1 VIRSVAALRPPVVGF
16 ANLSTARTKGF
27 AAKLRLKFG
36 FVFLMMTVMN
46 MSLQLVSV
54 AMVAVAAIG
63 FMKGAFGGGF
73 AIIGIPVLALV
84 MDPIKA
90 GSLLA
95 PLFVAMDLYALRY
108 WRPHTWSRPDLALLL
123 PGLVAG
129 IGGGYFLLEYLD
141 RHVVEILM
149 AVTTLLFAFLWWR
162 GRHAVVARP
171 RSRGKGLLAGTAS
184 GVTTMVAHS
193 GGPPLAMYLLPLGLS
208 KEVYAG
214 TTSLF
219 FTIGNLLKA
228 GPWLAVGDLSDG
240 SWKLMAICLPA
251 ALFGV
256 WGGWKLHGRLNQEQ
270 LYRICYG
277 LLVVTAVNL
286 LWDGSMGLLR

>member
-1 VIRSVAALRPPVVGF
+1 MHLDPLVISVSMAA
-16 ANLSTARTKGF
+16 
-27 AAKLRLKFG
+27 
-36 FVFLMMTVMN
+36 VM
-46 MSLQLVSV
+46 
-54 AMVAVAAIG
+54 AIG

-73 AIIGIPVLALV
+73 AIIGIPLLALV

-95 PLFVAMDLYALRY
+95 PLFVAMDLFALRF
-108 WRPHTWSRPDLALLL
+108 WRPNTWSRPDLALLL
-123 PGLVAG
+123 PGLVVGVGA
-129 IGGGYFLLEYLD
+129 GYFLLEYLD
-141 RHVVEILM
+141 RHLVEILM

-162 GRHAVVARP
+162 GRGVVGTRP
-171 RSRGKGLLAGTAS
+171 RSKGKALVAGTAS

-228 GPWLAVGDLSDG
+228 GPWLAVGGLSG
-240 SWKLMAICLPA
+240 SFWALMVMCLPA
-251 ALFGV
+251 GLVGV
-256 WGGWKLHGRLNQEQ
+256 WAGWKLHGRLNQEQ
-270 LYRICYG
+270 LYRLCYG
-277 LLVVTAVNL
+277 LLVVTALKL
-286 LWDGSMGLLR
+286 LWDGSIGFLR

>member
-1 VIRSVAALRPPVVGF
+1 MHLNLQVISVSIAA
-16 ANLSTARTKGF
+16 
-27 AAKLRLKFG
+27 
-36 FVFLMMTVMN
+36 VM
-46 MSLQLVSV
+46 
-54 AMVAVAAIG
+54 AIG

-73 AIIGIPVLALV
+73 AIIGIPLLALV

-95 PLFVAMDLYALRY
+95 PLFVAMDLYALRF
-108 WRPHTWSRPDLALLL
+108 WRPHTWSRPDLVLLL
-123 PGLVAG
+123 PGLVVG
-129 IGGGYFLLEYLD
+129 IGAGYFLLEYLD
-141 RHVVEILM
+141 RHLVEIFM

-162 GRHAVVARP
+162 GRGTAVTRP
-171 RSRGKGLLAGTAS
+171 RSKGKALLAGTAS

-228 GPWLAVGDLSDG
+228 GPWLAVGGLSDG
-240 SWKLMAICLPA
+240 FWILVAICLPA
-251 ALFGV
+251 ALLGV
-256 WGGWKLHGRLNQEQ
+256 WAGWKLHGRLNQEQ
-270 LYRICYG
+270 LFSLCYG
-277 LLVVTAVNL
+277 LLVVTAL
-286 LWDGSMGLLR
+286 KLLRDGAIGFLH

>member
-1 VIRSVAALRPPVVGF
+1 MPLIMHLDPLVIC
-16 ANLSTARTKGF
+16 
-27 AAKLRLKFG
+27 
-36 FVFLMMTVMN
+36 
-46 MSLQLVSV
+46 V
-54 AMVAVAAIG
+54 AMMAVMVIG

-95 PLFVAMDLYALRY
+95 PIFVATDLFALRF
-108 WRPHTWSRPDLALLL
+108 WRPHTWSKPDLKLLL
-123 PGLVAG
+123 PGLVVG
-129 IGGGYFLLEYLD
+129 IGAGYALLEHLD
-141 RHVVEILM
+141 RHIIEIIM
-149 AVTTLLFAFLWWR
+149 AVTTLLIAYLWWIR
-162 GRHAVVARP
+162 KGVVATGE
-171 RSRGKGLLAGTAS
+171 RSNGKAILAGTAS

-214 TTSLF
+214 TTSMF

-228 GPWLAVGDLSDG
+228 GPWLAVGNLSAEFWATAG
-240 SWKLMAICLPA
+240 ICAPA
-251 ALFGV
+251 GLFGV
-256 WGGWKLHGRLNQEQ
+256 WAGWKLHGRLNQEQ

-277 LLVVTAVNL
+277 LLVVTALKL
-286 LWDGSMGLLR
+286 LWDGVVGFVH

>member
-1 VIRSVAALRPPVVGF
+1 MDLSPQVII
-16 ANLSTARTKGF
+16 
-27 AAKLRLKFG
+27 
-36 FVFLMMTVMN
+36 
-46 MSLQLVSV
+46 V
-54 AMVAVAAIG
+54 AMAAVLAIG

-84 MDPIKA
+84 MDPIK
-90 GSLLA
+90 GGTLLA

-108 WRPHTWSRPDLALLL
+108 WRPHTWSKPDLALLV
-123 PGLVAG
+123 PGLVVGVGA
-129 IGGGYFLLEYLD
+129 GYFLLEYLD

-162 GRHAVVARP
+162 GKGVTVARP
-171 RSRGKGLLAGTAS
+171 RSSGKGLLAGTAS

-214 TTSLF
+214 TTSMF
-219 FTIGNLLKA
+219 FTVGNLLKA
-228 GPWLAVGDLSDG
+228 GPWLAVGRLSGDF
-240 SWKLMAICLPA
+240 WTLVAICLPA

-256 WGGWKLHGRLNQEQ
+256 WAGWKLHGRLNQEQ
-270 LYRICYG
+270 LYRLCYG
-277 LLVVTAVNL
+277 LLVVTALKL
-286 LWDGSMGLLR
+286 LWDGAMGFLH

>member
-1 VIRSVAALRPPVVGF
+1 MHL
-16 ANLSTARTKGF
+16 
-27 AAKLRLKFG
+27 
-36 FVFLMMTVMN
+36 
-46 MSLQLVSV
+46 SLQVIFV
-54 AMVAVAAIG
+54 AMAAVMAIG

-73 AIIGIPVLALV
+73 AIIGIPLLALV

-95 PLFVAMDLYALRY
+95 PLFVAMDLYALRF

-123 PGLVAG
+123 PGLVVGVGA
-129 IGGGYFLLEYLD
+129 GYFLLEYLD
-141 RHVVEILM
+141 RRVVEILM

-162 GRHAVVARP
+162 GRAAVSRP
-171 RSRGKGLLAGTAS
+171 RSKGKALLAGTAS

-228 GPWLAVGDLSDG
+228 GPWLAVGGLSG
-240 SWKLMAICLPA
+240 GFWVLMLICLPA

-256 WGGWKLHGRLNQEQ
+256 WAGWKLHGHLNQEQ
-270 LYRICYG
+270 LYRLCYG
-277 LLVVTAVNL
+277 LLVVTALKL
-286 LWDGSMGLLR
+286 LWDGSMGFWR

>member
-1 VIRSVAALRPPVVGF
+1 
-16 ANLSTARTKGF
+16 
-27 AAKLRLKFG
+27 
-36 FVFLMMTVMN
+36 
-46 MSLQLVSV
+46 
-54 AMVAVAAIG
+54 
-63 FMKGAFGGGF
+63 
-73 AIIGIPVLALV
+73 
-84 MDPIKA
+84 
-90 GSLLA
+90 
-95 PLFVAMDLYALRY
+95 
-108 WRPHTWSRPDLALLL
+108 LALLL
-123 PGLVAG
+123 PGLVVG

-162 GRHAVVARP
+162 GRNTVVALP

-228 GPWLAVGDLSDG
+228 GPWLAVGGLSGG
-240 SWKLMAICLPA
+240 SWMLMAICLPA

-256 WGGWKLHGRLNQEQ
+256 WSGWKLHGRLNQEQ

-277 LLVVTAVNL
+277 LLIVTAVKL
-286 LWDGSMGLLR
+286 LWDGSMGLLG